1 MKRFEY
7 KILDNGD
14 IEIRING
21 RDKKGPNGKFLDT
34 FTQKV
39 FCIESKELMILRRAI
54 LDASFEWCNKF
65 QKSLDT
71 E

>member
-21 RDKKGPNGKFLDT
+21 RDKKGPDGKFLDT

-39 FCIESKELMILRRAI
+39 FCIESKELMILRRVI